1 MPPLRLSGLASGMD
15 TEAVIEQLMK
25 AERLKTTKVQNK
37 ITTTEWKQD
46 KWKDLNKKIYS
57 FYTNQLSKLR
67 MQGNFDI
74 KKATS
79 SNTSKVEVTAANTAP
94 EGTHIIKVKQLA
106 SSQFLTGAKI
116 DKDINLN
123 TKLSELG
130 LKAEDGVTIHINA
143 EKSVDFE
150 VNSNSTVGDFI
161 NALRSAGLNANYDT
175 VQKRFFI
182 SSKKSGVENQFTMY
196 TSSSETLKD
205 KNAVLDFIGYG
216 SLSSQDKNKVNDYL
230 ASYLK
235 SEDSNEK
242 NEILENLTKIKF
254 NSEAFINEYMA
265 DEENKAAATAA
276 VQERLKDEYP
286 DGVIPQEQLEEEV
299 QKELENDAKTAAQ
312 ERFDSLKNELEPL
325 MEKYADQSENPAS
338 ESVSLSGLGLGEI
351 RNDSGTIELSGVTGA
366 VLVNAKDAIIEYNGA
381 ELTGSSNNFSV
392 NGLNLNLKGITAV
405 GDADKGI
412 EDDVISISITNDTQ
426 AVYDMVKDFVKSY
439 NELLTEMNEA
449 YYAASARGYD
459 PLTDE
464 EKETMTEEQIKKWE
478 DKIKDA
484 LLRRDDTLGSL
495 LSMFRT
501 SLSEGVKV
509 GDKTYSLASFGIMS
523 GDYSEKGILHIHGDE
538 DFAKVASNDNKLME
552 ALSNNPEEV
561 RTVLNTIADKLYSSL
576 MNKMKS
582 TTLSSALTV
591 YNDKE
596 LSKTLDNHKSD
607 LKKLEAKLAKIEE
620 KYYKQFAAMESAMAK
635 MNAQSSSLMSMLGI
649 NTGQN

>member
-205 KNAVLDFIGYG
+205 KNA
-216 SLSSQDKNKVNDYL
+216 
-230 ASYLK
+230 
-235 SEDSNEK
+235 
-242 NEILENLTKIKF
+242 
-254 NSEAFINEYMA
+254 
-265 DEENKAAATAA
+265 
-276 VQERLKDEYP
+276 
-286 DGVIPQEQLEEEV
+286 
-299 QKELENDAKTAAQ
+299 AKTAAQ

-620 KYYKQFAAMESAMAK
+620 RYYKQFAAMESAMAK

>member
-205 KNAVLDFIGYG
+205 KNA
-216 SLSSQDKNKVNDYL
+216 
-230 ASYLK
+230 
-235 SEDSNEK
+235 
-242 NEILENLTKIKF
+242 
-254 NSEAFINEYMA
+254 
-265 DEENKAAATAA
+265 
-276 VQERLKDEYP
+276 
-286 DGVIPQEQLEEEV
+286 
-299 QKELENDAKTAAQ
+299 AKTAAQ